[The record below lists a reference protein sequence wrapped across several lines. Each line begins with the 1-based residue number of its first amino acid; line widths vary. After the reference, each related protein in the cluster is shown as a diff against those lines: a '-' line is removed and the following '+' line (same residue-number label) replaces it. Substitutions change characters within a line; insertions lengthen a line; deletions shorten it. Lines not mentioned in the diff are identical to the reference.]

1 MSTEKGT
8 LLVVSGPAGSGKGT
22 VNKILLENTSKYV
35 FSVSA
40 TTRNP
45 RPGEEEGVHYFFMT
59 REKFLSLVD
68 EDKFLEHAEYV
79 GNCYGTLR
87 PFVEEKLAEGKN
99 VILDIEVQ
107 GALQVREKMPE
118 ALLVFLCPPDYATLE
133 KRLRGRGTETEEVI
147 QKRLKTALTELEIAA
162 QYDYLVINEDGRS
175 EDCAAQIDGIIDTRP
190 EKNKEYIL
198 NFIKKFTE

>member
-1 MSTEKGT
+1 MNTKKGT

-22 VNKILLENTSKYV
+22 VNKVLLENTEKYV

-40 TTRNP
+40 TTRSP
-45 RPGEEEGVHYFFMT
+45 RPGEVEGKHYFFMT
-59 REKFLSLVD
+59 REKFMSLVE
-68 EDKFLEHAEYV
+68 EDNFLEHAEYV

-87 PFVEEKLAEGKN
+87 PFVEENLAQGKN

-133 KRLRGRGTETEEVI
+133 RRLRGRGTETEEVI
-147 QKRLKTALTELEIAA
+147 QERLKTALTELQIAA
-162 QYDYLVINEDGRS
+162 QYDYLVVNEDDKA
-175 EDCAAQIDGIIDTRP
+175 EECAAKIDGIIDTRP

-198 NFIKKFTE
+198 DFIKNFTE

>member
-1 MSTEKGT
+1 MNTKKGT

-22 VNKILLENTSKYV
+22 VNKVLLENTEKYV

-40 TTRNP
+40 TTRKP
-45 RPGEEEGVHYFFMT
+45 RPGEVEGIHYFFMT
-59 REKFLSLVD
+59 RERFMSLVE
-68 EDKFLEHAEYV
+68 EDNFLEHAEYV

-87 PFVEEKLAEGKN
+87 PFVEENLAQGKN

-133 KRLRGRGTETEEVI
+133 RRLRGRGTETEEVI
-147 QKRLKTALTELEIAA
+147 QKRLKTALTELQIAA
-162 QYDYLVINEDGRS
+162 QYDYLVVNEDDKA
-175 EDCAAQIDGIIDTRP
+175 EECAAKIDGIIDTRP

-198 NFIKKFTE
+198 DFIKNFTE

>member
-40 TTRNP
+40 TTRSP
-45 RPGEEEGVHYFFMT
+45 RPGEVEGVHYFFMT
-59 REKFLSLVD
+59 GEKFMSLAA

-147 QKRLKTALTELEIAA
+147 RQRLETALGEIQIAS
-162 QYDYLVINEDGRS
+162 QYDYLVINEDDKS
-175 EDCAAQIDGIIDTRP
+175 EECAAQIDRIIDTRP

-198 NFIKKFTE
+198 NFIKNFTE

>member
-1 MSTEKGT
+1 MNTKKGT

-22 VNKILLENTSKYV
+22 VNKVLLENTEKYV

-40 TTRNP
+40 TTRSP
-45 RPGEEEGVHYFFMT
+45 RPGEVEGIHYFFMT
-59 REKFLSLVD
+59 REKFMSLVE
-68 EDKFLEHAEYV
+68 EDNFLEHAEYV

-87 PFVEEKLAEGKN
+87 PFVEENLAQGKN

-133 KRLRGRGTETEEVI
+133 RRLRGRGTETEEVI
-147 QKRLKTALTELEIAA
+147 QERLKTALTELQIAA
-162 QYDYLVINEDGRS
+162 QYDYLVVNEDDKA
-175 EDCAAQIDGIIDTRP
+175 EECAAKIDGIIDTRP

-198 NFIKKFTE
+198 DFIKNFTE

>member
-1 MSTEKGT
+1 MDNKKGK
-8 LLVVSGPAGSGKGT
+8 LIVVSGPAGSGKGT
-22 VNKILLENTSKYV
+22 VNSILLSNTEKYV

-40 TTRNP
+40 TTRSP
-45 RPGEEEGVHYFFMT
+45 RPGEIDGTHYFFMT
-59 REKFLSLVD
+59 REKFMSLVD
-68 EDKFLEHAEYV
+68 AGEFLEHAEYV

-87 PFVEEKLAEGKN
+87 PFVEEKLSSGKN

-118 ALLVFLCPPDYATLE
+118 AVLVFLCPPDYVTLE
-133 KRLRGRGTETEEVI
+133 NRLRGRGTETDEVI
-147 QKRLKTALTELEIAA
+147 KKRLHKALEELREAEK
-162 QYDYLVINEDGRS
+162 YDYLVVNEDGKAA
-175 EDCAAQIDGIIDTRP
+175 DCASAIDRIIDTCP

>member
-1 MSTEKGT
+1 MSTKKGT

-40 TTRNP
+40 TTRSP

-59 REKFLSLVD
+59 REKFMSLVE
-68 EDKFLEHAEYV
+68 EDNFLEHAEYV

-162 QYDYLVINEDGRS
+162 QYDYLVINEDDKS
-175 EDCAAQIDGIIDTRP
+175 AECAAQIDGIIDTRP

>member
-1 MSTEKGT
+1 MENKKGK

-22 VNKILLENTSKYV
+22 VNSILLGNAEKYA

-40 TTRNP
+40 TTRSP
-45 RPGEEEGVHYFFMT
+45 RPGEIDGTHYFFMT
-59 REKFLSLVD
+59 RERFMSLVNAG
-68 EDKFLEHAEYV
+68 EFLEHAEYV

-87 PFVEEKLAEGKN
+87 PFVEEKLLSGKN

-118 ALLVFLCPPDYATLE
+118 AVLVFLCPPDYVTLE
-133 KRLRGRGTETEEVI
+133 SRLRGRGTETDEVI
-147 QKRLKTALTELEIAA
+147 KKRLLKALEELREAEK
-162 QYDYLVINEDGRS
+162 YDYLVINEDGKAA
-175 EDCAAQIDGIIDTRP
+175 ECASAIDSIIDTCP

-198 NFIKKFTE
+198 DFIKKFTE